1 MKHAIDT
8 VGQWYLL
15 EDTQERFQ
23 VIEGDELSGTIRIQW
38 FDGNLDEIELETWR
52 ALSPVP
58 VDPPDDWTGPLDLE
72 ASALE
77 EWADE
82 AQDSAQLLRTIANPG
97 RTSCGRKKSVWMQ
110 SRRQRIG
117 KHQTGD
123 RGVRHCAVIRLAE
136 QSASTA
142 SDRVVRWQTWRR
154 VRRPDRLQ
162 RTRAANWLSI

>member
-82 AQDSAQLLRTIANPG
+82 AQDSAQLLRDDREPWEDIVREEEIGLDAEPAPAHWETSDWRPG
-97 RTSCGRKKSVWMQ
+97 SAPL
-110 SRRQRIG
+110 RRNQAGGTKRL
-117 KHQTGD
+117 D
-123 RGVRHCAVIRLAE
+123 GV
-136 QSASTA
+136 
-142 SDRVVRWQTWRR
+142 
-154 VRRPDRLQ
+154 
-162 RTRAANWLSI
+162 